1 MYIEDQWDKLT
12 STEKDMFQRSCRKL
26 LKQTFIVKDRDD
38 ESKRMYL
45 FAARQQMLFTD
56 YFSYMGFD
64 INVDRQNGVIMLR
77 NCADFGEK
85 GKLQANRLQLRKIE
99 SIVLCCLWTLYADRM
114 RKGNLSQVIYV
125 SIAEFNFELEKYGAK
140 DLDKTKI
147 GEALTV
153 LSRYNLIYLNGKLG
167 DPECTIRLFPSLQFV
182 MDEEEFNRFA
192 KNAEERMK
200 EKSKNLLEDEDD
212 ESDDYQ

>member
-1 MYIEDQWDKLT
+1 MYFDEQWDNLT
-12 STEKDMFQRSCRKL
+12 STEKDLFQRSCRKL
-26 LKQTFIVKDRDD
+26 LKQTFIVRDRDD
-38 ESKRMYL
+38 ENRRLYL
-45 FAARQQMLFTD
+45 FAAREQGIFTE
-56 YFSYMGFD
+56 YFSYIGFD

-85 GKLQANRLQLRKIE
+85 GRLQANRLQLRKIE

-125 SIAEFNFELEKYGAK
+125 NIQEFNFEMEKYGAK
-140 DLDKTKI
+140 DIDKTKI

-153 LSRYNLIYLNGKLG
+153 LSRYNLIYVNGKLG

-182 MDEEEFNRFA
+182 MDEQEFDRFA
-192 KNAEERMK
+192 KEAEKRMK
-200 EKSKNLLEDEDD
+200 VKTKESLEEEDD